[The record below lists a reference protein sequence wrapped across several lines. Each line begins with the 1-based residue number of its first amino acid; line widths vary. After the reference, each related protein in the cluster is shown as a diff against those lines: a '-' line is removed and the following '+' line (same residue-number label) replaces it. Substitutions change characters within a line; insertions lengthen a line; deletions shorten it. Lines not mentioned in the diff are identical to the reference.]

1 MRKRISAGVYR
12 ISMGRT
18 DTGLGSLVV
27 WGVAFVSYAAV
38 SIVDTPAVVGGGTV
52 VVVAVVVLNGNDDD
66 GGNDPD
72 ALPIAIARNAC
83 IAIVAAVS
91 TSPVVDTT

>member
-1 MRKRISAGVYR
+1 
-12 ISMGRT
+12 MGRT
-18 DTGLGSLVV
+18 GTGLGSLVV

-38 SIVDTPAVVGGGTV
+38 SVADVVGGTV
-52 VVVAVVVLNGNDDD
+52 VVVAVVVLDGNDDD

-91 TSPVVDTT
+91 TSPVVDITSG